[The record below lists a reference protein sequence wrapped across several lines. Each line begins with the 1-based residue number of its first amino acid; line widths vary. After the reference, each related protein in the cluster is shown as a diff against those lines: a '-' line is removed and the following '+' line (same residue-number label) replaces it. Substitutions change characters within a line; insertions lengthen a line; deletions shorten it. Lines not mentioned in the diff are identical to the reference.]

1 MCCLHGVA
9 ASGLRHGSDV
19 TLVMTE
25 KVRRGLLF
33 VSEDGFDG
41 AVEEASEF
49 EGQWE
54 AGVEFAGLDGVDGL
68 TRDLEALGE
77 VGLGPVAF
85 CAEDAEAVLHWYL
98 LRMNG

>member
-1 MCCLHGVA
+1 MHGVA

-68 TRDLEALGE
+68 AGDLETLGE
-77 VGLGPVAF
+77 VGLGPVVF
-85 CAEDAEAVLHWYL
+85 GTEDTESVLHWYL
-98 LRMNG
+98 LRMKG